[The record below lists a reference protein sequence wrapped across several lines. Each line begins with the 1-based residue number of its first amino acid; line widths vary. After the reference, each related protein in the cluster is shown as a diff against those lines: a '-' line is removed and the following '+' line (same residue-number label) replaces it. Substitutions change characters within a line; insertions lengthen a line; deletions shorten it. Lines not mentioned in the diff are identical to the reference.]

1 MRLNNPDSEDTH
13 QETRVQNE
21 VAILTLARD
30 APSHI
35 NLPVVP
41 RVFGWGSAS
50 RNHTGWSLQE
60 LMPGEPLAEAFEAM
74 PLGQKKV
81 IQKQRALFLKA
92 LQDYQ
97 LPGSIHNFGGA
108 SFDRNSAI
116 VSGPMKT
123 AGAGPWDSLEKS
135 CRECLK
141 AALAKTDKN
150 LYIRTGKKTVF
161 ESVLMPSLRMDCQ
174 HCSPIYLSSKKSLL
188 YTEIQI
194 RIFPTLP
201 LSSALTMTE
210 VSENLLYD
218 PATYR
223 VTALL
228 DYDFANI
235 LHPAHEFFQSFGT
248 SGGQFLGWSRDKE
261 AEVLRTSQLTGLF
274 PSPLPSPVA
283 PKKWFRH

>member
-21 VAILTLARD
+21 VAILSLARD
-30 APSHI
+30 TPSHI

-41 RVFGWGSAS
+41 RVLGWGSAS
-50 RNHTGWSLQE
+50 RNHTGWILQE
-60 LMPGEPLAEAFEAM
+60 LMP
-74 PLGQKKV
+74 V

-97 LPGSIHNFGGA
+97 LPESIHNFGGA
-108 SFDRNSAI
+108 YFDSNSAM

-161 ESVLMPSLRMDCQ
+161 ESVLMPSLRMD
-174 HCSPIYLSSKKSLL
+174 
-188 YTEIQI
+188 
-194 RIFPTLP
+194 FP
-201 LSSALTMTE
+201 
-210 VSENLLYD
+210 ENLLYD